1 METRKAKKPLDHFK
15 SGRVP
20 IGYEVVRR
28 YVAILKAMDKQNG
41 DYAALKTADA
51 LIAFWAPTGL
61 PLATRGSV
69 KGFVKGL
76 HKRKNN
82 LLVELNQSF
91 DISAKDAMEIIAAD
105 KTLLPIDR
113 EEDQSFLLA
122 IRENRQHCLGS
133 LDAKRIRRL
142 KRSAEREQKFAN
154 QVGKE
159 SKWQKLDEVV
169 PSDDLEK
176 YLPPSQSLPQLN
188 PRPHLLRLSI

>member
-1 METRKAKKPLDHFK
+1 METRKPKVPICEELGIKEPLDHFK

-76 HKRKNN
+76 HKRYHDVRYMRK
-82 LLVELNQSF
+82 
-91 DISAKDAMEIIAAD
+91 
-105 KTLLPIDR
+105 
-113 EEDQSFLLA
+113 
-122 IRENRQHCLGS
+122 
-133 LDAKRIRRL
+133 
-142 KRSAEREQKFAN
+142 
-154 QVGKE
+154 
-159 SKWQKLDEVV
+159 KLD
-169 PSDDLEK
+169 LRRQEK
-176 YLPPSQSLPQLN
+176 QSLG
-188 PRPHLLRLSI
+188 